1 MKEFFETTT
10 RPPHPPTSWAPNKI
24 FLAIVVG
31 ALIVGAAVYFG
42 LQEKSP
48 GEKEQVSGDC
58 QNIPELPDGARKL
71 ATKIIDGDTFL
82 IEGGY
87 SVRVLG
93 IDADEIGESCY
104 EVAKNRLEELV
115 LDKEVL
121 LEEDQVNQDQY
132 KRFLRYIFLDN
143 QNINLQLI
151 KEGLVNSLFY
161 EPNLKYKE
169 EITEVENEA
178 KINKIGCEWAE

>member
-1 MKEFFETTT
+1 MKE
-10 RPPHPPTSWAPNKI
+10 KI
-24 FLAIVVG
+24 KIASFIITG
-31 ALIVGAAVYFG
+31 ALIIGGSIYFLSKQLPLPPPPESGAV
-42 LQEKSP
+42 
-48 GEKEQVSGDC
+48 
-58 QNIPELPDGARKL
+58 
-71 ATKIIDGDTFL
+71 TKVIDGDTII
-82 IEGGY
+82 IEGKY
-87 SVRVLG
+87 KIRLLG
-93 IDADEIGESCY
+93 IDADEIGEPCY
-104 EVAKNRLEELV
+104 EAAKTRLEELV
-115 LDKEVL
+115 LNKEVL
-121 LEEDQVNQDQY
+121 LEKDQVNQDQY

>member
-1 MKEFFETTT
+1 MKE
-10 RPPHPPTSWAPNKI
+10 KI
-24 FLAIVVG
+24 KTASFIIAG
-31 ALIVGAAVYFG
+31 ALIIGGSIYFLSKQFPLPPPPESGAV
-42 LQEKSP
+42 
-48 GEKEQVSGDC
+48 
-58 QNIPELPDGARKL
+58 
-71 ATKIIDGDTFL
+71 TKVIDGDTIV
-82 IEGGY
+82 IEGKY
-87 SVRVLG
+87 KIRLLG
-93 IDADEIGESCY
+93 IDADEIGKSCY
-104 EVAKNRLEELV
+104 GAAKTRLEELV

-121 LEEDQVNQDQY
+121 LEKDQVNQDQY